1 MVITMKMHNIIFL
14 VVAIVSILL
23 GSFIRWVAKDKI
35 VFDVSIQVDADYRL
49 AEKVDSFGDDW
60 TYEYKVNNDVNSE
73 DIDVVFTQSGKDYKK
88 EGFTNLEDVYY
99 SPMVILADNKFLD
112 DYKDHQEYVSINSE
126 NSNKDVYYFDAYKL
140 FNVALEGKTYKDS
153 GLGNSDKE
161 IVKFIIPDKTNAYYK
176 DVVKFIYLTFNHGES
191 LTQERI
197 NELKPK
203 VDEFLSKS
211 KMVSDISSYLT
222 KDVVKNNF
230 ILTPEFTIRFAE
242 DIDNFGIGNIKNTNA
257 VKIDVVIKDDIKD
270 LFIDEELKN
279 SSSISRLYFRNKYF
293 AGSFHFCDN
302 TSNYVKLTDFVTP
315 VEISEELIFE

>member
-23 GSFIRWVAKDKI
+23 GTFIRWVSKDKI
-35 VFDVSIQVDADYRL
+35 YYDVSIQMDADYRL
-49 AEKVDSFGDDW
+49 AEKVNSLGDDW
-60 TYEYKVNNDVNSE
+60 NYEYRVNNDVNSE
-73 DIDVVFTQSGKDYKK
+73 EVDVVFTQNGEDYNK
-88 EGFTNLEDVYY
+88 EGFINLEDVYY
-99 SPMVILADNKFLD
+99 SPMVILSDNKFLSN
-112 DYKDHQEYVSINSE
+112 YKDHQEYISINSG

-140 FNVALEGKTYKDS
+140 FNVVLEGKTYKDS

-176 DVVKFIYLTFNHGES
+176 DIVKFIYLTFNHGET

-211 KMVSDISSYLT
+211 KMVSDISSYLN
-222 KDVVKNNF
+222 KDVVKDNF

-242 DIDNFGIGNIKNTNA
+242 DLDDFGIGNIKNTN
-257 VKIDVVIKDDIKD
+257 VITIDVVIRDEIKD
-270 LFIDEELKN
+270 LFIEEELKN
-279 SSSISRLYFRNKYF
+279 YSSISRLYFRNKYYSSKF
-293 AGSFHFCDN
+293 NFSDN
-302 TSNYVKLTDFVTP
+302 TNSYIKLADFVTP
-315 VEISEELIFE
+315 VNISNELIFE